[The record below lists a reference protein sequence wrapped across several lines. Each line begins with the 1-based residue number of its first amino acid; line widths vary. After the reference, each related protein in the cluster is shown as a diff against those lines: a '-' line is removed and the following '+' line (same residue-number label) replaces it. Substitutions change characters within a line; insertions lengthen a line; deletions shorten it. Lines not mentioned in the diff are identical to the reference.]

1 MDLKEYI
8 STVNQKFRAGNATEH
23 TYRGVLEQ
31 LMQSLLPKLRI
42 VNEPKREKCGAP
54 DYIASRKDGMPVF
67 YIEAKDIGDNDLD
80 GRNPHG
86 HKEQFTRYK
95 QALDYIIFTDYLD
108 FHLYEHGE
116 FIDSVRIAEVKGD
129 KIVSIND
136 NEEKFLNLIE
146 HVGNNA
152 IQSITSASRLAK
164 LMAGKA
170 RLLENIIEQAM
181 NDDTESYANENLRG
195 QYQAFKDVLIQEL
208 KPADFADIYA
218 QTIAYGMFAAR
229 LHDDTQEDFSREEA
243 ARLIPKTN
251 PFLRQIFNNLAGN
264 DLDDRIAWV
273 VDDLVTVFQA
283 TNLQKIMASYSRDK
297 LHHDPMI
304 HFYEDFLSEYNP
316 KLRKSKGVWYTPQ
329 PVVRFIVRAVDEIL
343 QKEFG
348 LPEGL
353 ADYSMI
359 EREMAVEQSRDRRT
373 ADGMKHEKRRFHRVQ
388 ILDPATGT
396 GTFLAEVVNQI
407 YDHYRDN
414 QGIWQQYVEQHLLP
428 RLNGF
433 EILMASYAV
442 AHIKLD
448 MLLGETGYQHQTD
461 KRLHVYLTNSLE
473 ESNNEPRTLFAQW
486 LSREANEAN
495 VIKRDYPVMVMIGNP
510 PYSGISQNNGKWIT
524 KLIDDY
530 KVEPGGR
537 IKLQEKKTWLND
549 DYVKFIRLAQSY
561 IEKDG
566 NGVIGFITNRSF
578 IENPTFRG
586 MRWNLL
592 RTFDKIYV
600 LDLHGDTKEELKDDE
615 NVFDIQQGV
624 AITLYIKTGVKQK
637 TDLGKIYHH
646 EIIGSRD
653 YKYELLSELK
663 WNICQYKELTP
674 SNPYYFFIPKDD
686 NGKDKYDEGFSISD
700 LFVKKSSGSASANDT
715 LNISFT
721 EKEQIEKIKDLLLLT
736 EQEWRHRYGRVND
749 SRDWTYK
756 TAKADASLNKDEI
769 HRIAYRPF
777 DIRYTCYTGNSR
789 GLYASPQCAILNNLK
804 EHDNVAVCLV
814 KSSRDYLFP
823 ILVAKNLIDKTYL
836 SPKDNLTVFPLYIY
850 KENMGE
856 EERIVNF
863 NKDLYDK
870 IAKGLNYLPCY
881 DDNVCVDLI
890 PDYNGVL
897 YPQDLFDYIYA
908 VLHSPSYRERYK
920 EFLKIDFPR
929 IPYPTDWEK
938 YRDLVEKGKE
948 LRQLHLMEDLPILTG
963 VSFPQAGTLQVD
975 CYRWQE
981 KRVYINSEQ
990 YFEGVPESA
999 WNFFI
1004 GGYQPAQK
1012 WLKDRKGMTL
1022 SFEDVKHYQQIIYV
1036 LQQTERIMQDID
1048 KL

>member
-8 STVNQKFRAGNATEH
+8 SIVNQKYRAGNATEH
-23 TYRGVLEQ
+23 SYRGTLEQ
-31 LMQSLLPKLRI
+31 LMQTLLPKLRI
-42 VNEPKREKCGAP
+42 VNEPKRVKCGAP

-67 YIEAKDIGDNDLD
+67 YIEAKDIGDSDLD

-129 KIVSIND
+129 KIVAISENAD
-136 NEEKFLNLIE
+136 KFLNLIE

-181 NDDTESYANENLRG
+181 NDETESYANENLQG

-208 KPADFADIYA
+208 KKEDFADIYA

-229 LHDDTQEDFSREEA
+229 LHDETPEDFSREEA

-264 DLDDRIAWV
+264 DLDERITWV

-283 TNLQKIMASYSRDK
+283 TNIEKIMESYGQDK

-304 HFYEDFLSEYNP
+304 HFYEDFLAEYNP

-329 PVVRFIVRAVDEIL
+329 PVVSFIVRAVDEIL
-343 QKEFG
+343 QKEFN
-348 LPEGL
+348 LPDGL

-359 EREMAVEQSRDRRT
+359 EREVAAEQSRDKRT
-373 ADGMKHEKRRFHRVQ
+373 TDGLKHEKRRFHRVQ

-396 GTFLAEVVNQI
+396 GTFLAEVVNHI
-407 YDHYRDN
+407 YDRYRDQ

-442 AHIKLD
+442 AHLKLD

-486 LSREANEAN
+486 LSREATEAN
-495 VIKRDYPVMVMIGNP
+495 VVKRDCPVMVVIGNP
-510 PYSGISQNNGKWIT
+510 PYSGESQNKGKWIMS
-524 KLIDDY
+524 LMEDY
-530 KVEPGGR
+530 KKEPGGKQSLNER
-537 IKLQEKKTWLND
+537 NPKWLND
-549 DYVKFIRLAQSY
+549 DYVKFIRLAQHY
-561 IEKDG
+561 INKKGEG
-566 NGVIGFITNRSF
+566 IIGFINPHGYLD
-578 IENPTFRG
+578 NPTFRG

-592 RTFDKIYV
+592 KTFDKIYTI
-600 LDLHGDTKEELKDDE
+600 DLHGNSKKKETCPDGSKDE
-615 NVFDIQQGV
+615 NVFDIMQGV
-624 AITLYIKTGVKQK
+624 SINLFVKTGKK
-637 TDLGKIYHH
+637 GKNELGKVYHKDLY
-646 EIIGSRD
+646 GLRQQ
-653 YKYELLSELK
+653 KYDFLDKATIEDVE
-663 WNICQYKELTP
+663 YTELTP
-674 SNPYYFFIPKDD
+674 QPPMYFFVPKDF
-686 NGKDKYDEGFSISD
+686 GLQEEYDKGFKVDE
-700 LFVKKSSGSASANDT
+700 LFVQNSMGVTTGHD
-715 LNISFT
+715 
-721 EKEQIEKIKDLLLLT
+721 KEL
-736 EQEWRHRYGRVND
+736 V
-749 SRDWTYK
+749 
-756 TAKADASLNKDEI
+756 SLQPFNTVTNVEYI
-769 HRIAYRPF
+769 YRPF
-777 DIRYTCYTGNSR
+777 DKVWLDYD
-789 GLYASPQCAILNNLK
+789 LNK
-804 EHDNVAVCLV
+804 VVRPRE
-814 KSSRDYLFP
+814 KIMR
-823 ILVAKNLIDKTYL
+823 NLIKDNKSLCLIKVNSSVDGLFKTFVTSGITDKTLL
-836 SPKDNLTVFPLYIY
+836 SSKDNTNIFPLYLY
-850 KENMGE
+850 KENNGK
-856 EERIVNF
+856 EERISNF
-863 NKDLYDK
+863 NIELYEK
-870 IAKGLNYLPCY
+870 IAKGLNYLPCT
-881 DDNVCVDLI
+881 DDNILVD
-890 PDYNGVL
+890 PTSEYNGVL

-938 YRDLVEKGKE
+938 FRDMVEKGEE
-948 LRQLHLMEDLPILTG
+948 LRLLHLMEDIPSKTG
-963 VSFPQAGTLQVD
+963 ITFPVAGSLQVD
-975 CYRWQE
+975 CYRWQDN
-981 KRVYINSEQ
+981 RVYINSEQ
-990 YFEGVPESA
+990 FFEGVPESA

-1012 WLKDRKGMTL
+1012 WLKDRKGLTL
-1022 SFEDVKHYQQIIYV
+1022 TFEDVKHYGNIIYV
-1036 LQQTERIMQDID
+1036 LQQTEQIMQEID
-1048 KL
+1048 GIMNDKTN